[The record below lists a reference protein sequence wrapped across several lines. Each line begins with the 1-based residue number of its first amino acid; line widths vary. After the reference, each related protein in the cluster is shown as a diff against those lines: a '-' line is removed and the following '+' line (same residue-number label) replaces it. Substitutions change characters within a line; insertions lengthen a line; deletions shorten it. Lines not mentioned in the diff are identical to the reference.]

1 MSSVIGQSAVTGS
14 ARKSRDGLII
24 VLYSVFAISALLA
37 FHGLSG
43 SSEAR
48 SSGFEIASAL

>member
-1 MSSVIGQSAVTGS
+1 MPSIIGQSPVIGS
-14 ARKSRDGLII
+14 SRNSRDSLII

-37 FHGLSG
+37 FHGLAG

-48 SSGFEIASAL
+48 SGGFEIASAL